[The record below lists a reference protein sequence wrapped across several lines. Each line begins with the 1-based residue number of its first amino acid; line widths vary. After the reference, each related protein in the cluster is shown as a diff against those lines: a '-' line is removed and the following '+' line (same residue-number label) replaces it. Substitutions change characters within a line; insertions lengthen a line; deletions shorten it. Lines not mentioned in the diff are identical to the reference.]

1 MQPLILSIP
10 GDFWDVQIYRGRLY
24 LWHYDGRLSVYDWEK
39 LVELA
44 YPKASQSLAVKAAW
58 LRGNSLYHP
67 DVLAVFEDPAFRKLL
82 EKELAKLTSEAP
94 VITPKMLE
102 KSLYGEQDN
111 PVKELPTDTE
121 IFGNILYLVTYDAFW
136 SATAHRN
143 NRRYP
148 VSSRPKKRWDAQAF
162 SASAS
167 HGRIVLSAGDDG
179 LFEFD
184 LRYSDDNPNGGKVYF
199 PGSNDE
205 NGSVSQLTGR
215 HSSYADWSFSSVYST
230 SQAGES
236 CLLAFRWQRDPAT
249 SGRLQREFVR
259 EIDESEILQRGLVP
273 SLSWGAGDKICAIYG
288 TEVTVMRYVQKN
300 VTKPET
306 DTHNA
311 LLVSD
316 RTTTPSSAKAMTDA
330 TDRCAESPFDSVG
343 SVPLKTEAD
352 VIKAGLAY
360 FGILLE
366 TPDHLHVLRSDKD
379 VWSMPGPIVRWR
391 TYPRAKVLRESPTHY
406 RPGRRAHRRFLA
418 RLLAAAGRKDRRHQI
433 PLSTQSSAVDTL
445 TLRAKMPPDTSSAEF
460 GAKISGRSEIMAKM

>member
-1 MQPLILSIP
+1 MQPLVLSIP

-24 LWHYDGRLSVYDWEK
+24 LWHYDGRLSVYDWER
-39 LVELA
+39 LIELA
-44 YPKASQSLAVKAAW
+44 YPRASRSLAVKAAW
-58 LRGNSLYHP
+58 LRGNSLYNP
-67 DVLAVFEDPAFRKLL
+67 DVLAVFDDPAFRKVLDKQH
-82 EKELAKLTSEAP
+82 EELRHDTP
-94 VITPKMLE
+94 VITSEMLE
-102 KSLYGEQDN
+102 KSLYGVQDN
-111 PVKELPTDTE
+111 PVNELPTDTE
-121 IFGNILYLVTYDAFW
+121 IFDNRLYLVTYGGLW

-148 VSSRPKKRWDAQAF
+148 VSSKPKKRWDAQAY

-167 HGRIVLSAGDDG
+167 HGRIALSAGDDG
-179 LFEFD
+179 LFELD
-184 LRYSDDNPNGGKVYF
+184 LRSPDDDTNGGNVYF

-236 CLLAFRWQRDPAT
+236 CLLAFGWQRDPAT

-273 SLSWGAGDKICAIYG
+273 SLSWGAGDKICGICG

-330 TDRCAESPFDSVG
+330 ADRRAESPFDSVG

-391 TYPRAKVLRESPTHY
+391 TYPRAKYYENHLHIIVQDAVHIVAFLHDYWQPQEEKIAGIRYRY
-406 RPGRRAHRRFLA
+406 RPSPRR
-418 RLLAAAGRKDRRHQI
+418 
-433 PLSTQSSAVDTL
+433 ST
-445 TLRAKMPPDTSSAEF
+445 P
-460 GAKISGRSEIMAKM
+460 